1 MVSRRL
7 LFLLVPIQILFC
19 LLFICF
25 FLIYLFFFIYFIAL
39 VIKLSYAL
47 FLTVIEKLQNN
58 KILVSEVF
66 FVQTWC

>member
-19 LLFICF
+19 LLFIF
-25 FLIYLFFFIYFIAL
+25 FIYFIIFLIYFIAL

-66 FVQTWC
+66 FVQIWC